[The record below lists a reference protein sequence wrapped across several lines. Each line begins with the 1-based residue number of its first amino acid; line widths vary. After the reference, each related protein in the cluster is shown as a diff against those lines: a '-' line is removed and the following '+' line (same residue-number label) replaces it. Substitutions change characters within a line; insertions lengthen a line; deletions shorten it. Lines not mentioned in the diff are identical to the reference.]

1 MSEVIQAYKIQR
13 TYHKTDKYTLTLFI
27 PPAETTILQNGYN
40 VNSLGILYLALP
52 WKEGVTVKRSLEIR
66 VKNQRKIL
74 RCLGEALNWLDGISD
89 LFINQDNTLYFNTN
103 YRDLCVKYK
112 SDPTDNPQ
120 GMKIVP
126 VVIEHDNN
134 TFDEGVILSIN
145 SVDNYIQLTRAE
157 LQELFD
163 ILYGFNFAT
172 EIQVTYQAMILSFM
186 TGRAGTQNQNYANR
200 FLK

>member
-1 MSEVIQAYKIQR
+1 M
-13 TYHKTDKYTLTLFI
+13 TLFI
-27 PPAETTILQNGYN
+27 PPAETIILQNGYN
-40 VNSLGILYLALP
+40 VNPLGILYLALP

-74 RCLGEALNWLDGISD
+74 RCLGEALNWFDGISD

-145 SVDNYIQLTRAE
+145 SIDNYIQLTRAE